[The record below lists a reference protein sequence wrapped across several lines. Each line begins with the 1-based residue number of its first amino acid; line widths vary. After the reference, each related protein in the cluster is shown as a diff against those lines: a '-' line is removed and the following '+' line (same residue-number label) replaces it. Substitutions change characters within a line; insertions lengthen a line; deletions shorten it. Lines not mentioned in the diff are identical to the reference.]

1 MISDGELKVSV
12 SDVQVIGHAQ
22 LKEELAV
29 GITLANTM
37 SSQDTVPGR
46 LISTNSGIKIDKD
59 DELVC
64 LRYSVHYRSEFR
76 IELFFIFVRVL
87 HGWSIGTY

>member
-1 MISDGELKVSV
+1 MLRARVHPRRTISDGELKVSV

-46 LISTNSGIKIDKD
+46 PISTNSGVKIAKD
-59 DELVC
+59 DERVC
-64 LRYSVHYRSEFR
+64 RCTVSITALSSE
-76 IELFFIFVRVL
+76 
-87 HGWSIGTY
+87 

>member
-1 MISDGELKVSV
+1 MHPRRTISDGELKVSV

-29 GITLANTM
+29 RIILANTM
-37 SSQDTVPGR
+37 SPQDAVPGR
-46 LISTNSGIKIDKD
+46 PISINSGIKIAKD

-64 LRYSVHYRSEFR
+64 LR
-76 IELFFIFVRVL
+76 
-87 HGWSIGTY
+87 